1 MCRRLPFILP
11 VLAAALACGS
21 SQAGEPAPGADA
33 PRRQA
38 LEARREQL
46 ARKREAQF
54 RAADRDGDRGLS
66 REELAGSGLPRVLLQ
81 RFDAIDR
88 DGDGR
93 LSPEELQALDR
104 ERLDSA
110 TVGNAVAGQTP

>member
-1 MCRRLPFILP
+1 MRRRLCFILP
-11 VLAAALACGS
+11 VLAAALACDP
-21 SQAGEPAPGADA
+21 SQAGDPPGADA
-33 PRRQA
+33 ARRQA

-66 REELAGSGLPRVLLQ
+66 REELAGSDLPRVLLR
-81 RFDAIDR
+81 RFDEIDR

-93 LSPEELQALDR
+93 LSPEELQALER
-104 ERLDSA
+104 ERLDAA